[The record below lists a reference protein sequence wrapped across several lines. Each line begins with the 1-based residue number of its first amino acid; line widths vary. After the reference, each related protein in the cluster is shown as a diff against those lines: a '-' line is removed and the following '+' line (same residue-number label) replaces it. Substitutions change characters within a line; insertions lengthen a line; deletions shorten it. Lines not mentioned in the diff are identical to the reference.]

1 VNDRVGRAWWE
12 WAAAVMGLYRESL
25 LVRRRIVLH
34 LPRSRQPRASSFS
47 ERESL
52 QIVRA
57 RAFLNCLR
65 VLEPTLAGV
74 GRRKENGVPVLIL
87 RTSKVGTE

>member
-1 VNDRVGRAWWE
+1 MNGRVNGAWWR
-12 WAAAVMGLYRESL
+12 WAAEVMGLYRESL
-25 LVRRRIVLH
+25 LVRRRIFLH

-52 QIVRA
+52 QVVRA

-65 VLEPTLAGV
+65 VLEPQLAEV
-74 GRRKENGVPVLIL
+74 GRGKKWNTCAHFAG
-87 RTSKVGTE
+87 K